1 MRALKVL
8 LRAKMRALAAQVKQL
23 RYQLRW
29 HKNRVMLSSGVKVIC
44 PERVAMGQ
52 DILVA
57 NRCWL
62 QAAGGLTFGN
72 RVMLGPD
79 VKLLTSNHELDTLLT
94 VNAPIVLED
103 EVWIGA
109 GSIVLPGV
117 RVGRGAVVAAG
128 AVVTKDVAPYTVVG
142 GIPARKIKD
151 IPEDAKQVSYFDRPG
166 WLNSF

>member
-1 MRALKVL
+1 
-8 LRAKMRALAAQVKQL
+8 
-23 RYQLRW
+23 
-29 HKNRVMLSSGVKVIC
+29 
-44 PERVAMGQ
+44 
-52 DILVA
+52 
-57 NRCWL
+57 
-62 QAAGGLTFGN
+62 
-72 RVMLGPD
+72 MLGPD

-128 AVVTKDVAPYTVVG
+128 AVVTRDVAPYTVVG